1 MKTDKSCTIY
11 ALASAPGRAGVSVI
25 RCSGPG
31 TVATLAS
38 LLEKKKEGSGDVCG
52 FSSGPVSAPS
62 PLPALPS
69 AAGPSSNSAA
79 PDIAAP
85 GSVLPPPRYSFLC
98 KIIDPDSSTVS
109 RETIDRCLVV
119 WFRGPASFTGEDVVE
134 YHLHGSPAA
143 VRHLLDV
150 LSRRPGHRL
159 AAPGEFTR
167 RAFENG
173 KIDLTEAEAVADL
186 VNAETAF
193 QKAQALW
200 QMDGALS
207 RLYEGW
213 REDLVRALAHLEA
226 DIDFPDEDLP
236 EGVASQVRPRLER
249 LAAEVRTHLDDGR
262 RGERLR
268 DGIQI
273 AVVGAPNAGKSSLV
287 NALAGRDVAIVSE
300 HAGTTRDI
308 IEVALD
314 LGGYPVVVADTAG
327 LRPDQ
332 LGTGPQDVIESEG
345 IRRALDRARMAD
357 IKLLLFDAA
366 ALPARDPHTAALA
379 GPDSLAVFNKADL
392 MPDGAAREE
401 GAVYISAQTG
411 QGLETLV
418 AALTNRAARLA
429 GTGETPS
436 LTRRRHRLALEECLA
451 ALDRTLDGGGGRMP
465 ELVAEDVR
473 LAVRALG
480 RITGRVDVEDL
491 LDVVF
496 RDFCIGK

>member
-1 MKTDKSCTIY
+1 M
-11 ALASAPGRAGVSVI
+11 
-25 RCSGPG
+25 
-31 TVATLAS
+31 
-38 LLEKKKEGSGDVCG
+38 
-52 FSSGPVSAPS
+52 
-62 PLPALPS
+62 
-69 AAGPSSNSAA
+69 
-79 PDIAAP
+79 
-85 GSVLPPPRYSFLC
+85 
-98 KIIDPDSSTVS
+98 
-109 RETIDRCLVV
+109 
-119 WFRGPASFTGEDVVE
+119 E
-134 YHLHGSPAA
+134 YHLHGSPAV

-159 AAPGEFTR
+159 AEPGEFTR
-167 RAFENG
+167 RGFENG

-213 REDLVRALAHLEA
+213 RGELIRALAHLEA
-226 DIDFPDEDLP
+226 DIDFPDEALDGGDLP
-236 EGVASQVRPRLER
+236 GGLVAQVRPALER
-249 LAAEVRTHLDDGR
+249 LAAAIRAHLDDGR

-268 DGIQI
+268 DGIRI

-300 HAGTTRDI
+300 HAGTTRDV

-314 LGGYPVVVADTAG
+314 LGGYPAVVADTAG

-332 LGTGPQDVIESEG
+332 LGFGPQDAIESEG
-345 IRRALDRARMAD
+345 IRRALERARTAD

-392 MPDGAAREE
+392 MPDNAAREE
-401 GAVYISAQTG
+401 GAVYISARTG
-411 QGLETLV
+411 QGLGDLV
-418 AALTNRAARLA
+418 SVLTARAARLA

-451 ALDRTLDGGGGRMP
+451 GLDRALGGSGRMP
-465 ELVAEDVR
+465 ELAAEDVR
-473 LAVRALG
+473 LAARALG